1 MIHLDQV
8 ENHCSRTLMLFMQP
22 NAHNAFAKM
31 SKAGVALVKVSY
43 TAYLV

>member
-1 MIHLDQV
+1 
-8 ENHCSRTLMLFMQP
+8 MLFMQP